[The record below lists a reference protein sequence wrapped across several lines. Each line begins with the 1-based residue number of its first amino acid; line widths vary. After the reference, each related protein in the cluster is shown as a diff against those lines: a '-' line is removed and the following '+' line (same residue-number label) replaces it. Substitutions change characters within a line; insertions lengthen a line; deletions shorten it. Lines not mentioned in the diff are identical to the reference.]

1 MCSVSWIHHDE
12 GYDLFF
18 NRDEQRSRPQA
29 IAPKLW
35 NCKEGNYLAPQ
46 DPQAG
51 GTWIFTNEKGLTAC
65 LLNAYQIENL
75 QPVADPRSRGL
86 LVKDLAH
93 SESIESLENQ
103 LKEQVDGSSY
113 SAFYILAIEREA
125 SIKMW
130 LWDTSNL
137 KQLDL
142 PELPFWT
149 TTSVNPHQVLAHRQ
163 HLANESISKN
173 GLNAETLKALH
184 LAKGIPGSDRTI
196 KMSRDDAQ
204 TVSFTHI
211 QVKSQTTTMHYAQ
224 RHGEDFAE
232 KVSTQLQLSSHK

>member
-1 MCSVSWIHHDE
+1 MCSVSWIQHDK

-29 IAPKLW
+29 IFPKIW
-35 NCKEGNYLAPQ
+35 RWEGGSYLAPQ

-51 GTWIFTNEKGLTAC
+51 GTWIFANDLGLTAC

-75 QPVADPRSRGL
+75 QPVPNPRSRGL
-86 LVKDLAH
+86 LVKDLARC
-93 SESIESLENQ
+93 ESIASLEKQ
-103 LKEQVDGSSY
+103 LQQQVADVPY
-113 SAFYILAIEREA
+113 SAFYFLAVDRENPM
-125 SIKMW
+125 KMW

-137 KQLDL
+137 RQLDL

-149 TTSVNPHQVLAHRQ
+149 TTSVNPDHVLPYRQ
-163 HLANESISKN
+163 KLARESLSNN
-173 GLNAETLKALH
+173 GLNPESLKALH
-184 LAKGIPGSDRTI
+184 LSTGISASAQTI

-211 QVKSQTTTMHYAQ
+211 QVQTQTSTMHYAA
-224 RHGEDFAE
+224 RDSEEFTEAE
-232 KVSTQLQLSSHK
+232 TTQIALLS